1 MVVRVRIWTRLSPM
15 YIFRVFR
22 DTYVRGCVTFG
33 NSSKVNAIAHGVPFQ
48 ISCNEN
54 SLSRSS
60 SQCVRDSVTSA
71 QELLELSAKFSREV
85 SEQES
90 VQSGLK
96 HLTAITA
103 GTTGLTL
110 ADLQG
115 YASASPG
122 RSSLRM
128 SDRVSKLKLTD
139 IQAHSGPLRKTGAS
153 GLPLNDLQG
162 HSSPLRARP
171 SFDTVPESEQYTDP
185 RLSNGS
191 QLKMQDLFQTSAL
204 HPTDFLQSSS
214 RRVASVDSSSPLGH
228 PPRTITRA
236 ASERLRSLSQ
246 YASTSPD
253 SNKPLS
259 PLPRAS
265 SRRPERFASMPSS
278 ARLSSPRGAGTP
290 FDEFV
295 RKRSGK
301 SANKPNPYREYD
313 TRLPSTPLSV

>member
-1 MVVRVRIWTRLSPM
+1 MCFRNCSGSPSLAVD
-15 YIFRVFR
+15 ISLK
-22 DTYVRGCVTFG
+22 CV
-33 NSSKVNAIAHGVPFQ
+33 
-48 ISCNEN
+48 N
-54 SLSRSS
+54 SL
-60 SQCVRDSVTSA
+60 
-71 QELLELSAKFSREV
+71 ELCDTD
-85 SEQES
+85 ES
-90 VQSGLK
+90 CGS
-96 HLTAITA
+96 
-103 GTTGLTL
+103 GLTL